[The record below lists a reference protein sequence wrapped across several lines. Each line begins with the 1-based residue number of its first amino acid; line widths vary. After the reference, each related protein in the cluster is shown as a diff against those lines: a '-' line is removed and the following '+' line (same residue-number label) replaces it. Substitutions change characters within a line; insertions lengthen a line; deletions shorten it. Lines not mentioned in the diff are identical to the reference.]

1 MVSGSAV
8 TQVKAVILG
17 PVRRIPLGTGP
28 EVVGK
33 VLGTVRLAILGAS
46 PRVTVFGTNP
56 PHAITPVRA
65 GLTRSLVTFIS
76 KPRPGASPDDI
87 EPI

>member
-33 VLGTVRLAILGAS
+33 VLGTVRLAILGGKPEGDGFRHKSAPCDHPG
-46 PRVTVFGTNP
+46 PRRPDTIP
-56 PHAITPVRA
+56 RYLHQQAPA
-65 GLTRSLVTFIS
+65 GGF
-76 KPRPGASPDDI
+76 PGRY
-87 EPI
+87 